1 GLGAAAPRPMP
12 EESPGFAVWIDDFF
26 RSYYARRPVNATFI
40 GVHDHDHRLPDFSEN
55 GAGDTRAEMEG
66 LLRRSADLDHGR
78 LGATDRLDLDLARGF
93 LRIQLWEEASAHFH
107 RGNPSLY
114 TGEAVFG
121 VLSLFLTAF
130 APLSDRAEAAVRR
143 MEDVPRLLDEGR
155 RSLRTAPSEWTA
167 RAIRE
172 CDGALA
178 FFREG
183 IAFLAAEEGVAVR
196 GLEAAAERAARA

>member
-1 GLGAAAPRPMP
+1 
-12 EESPGFAVWIDDFF
+12 
-26 RSYYARRPVNATFI
+26 
-40 GVHDHDHRLPDFSEN
+40 
-55 GAGDTRAEMEG
+55 
-66 LLRRSADLDHGR
+66 
-78 LGATDRLDLDLARGF
+78 
-93 LRIQLWEEASAHFH
+93 
-107 RGNPSLY
+107 
-114 TGEAVFG
+114 
-121 VLSLFLTAF
+121 
-130 APLSDRAEAAVRR
+130 PLSDRVEAAVRR

-196 GLEAAAERAARA
+196 GLEAAAERAARAFATFRDHLDRELRRHPSDRYACGEEALALHLREGHFLADHADEIARYAEAELAEARAHLADHARDFGASSPGQALAG